1 MGNNS
6 LKLFI
11 LILVLFLN
19 SYNTRKQD
27 IKDSDALIKDSTYL
41 GQNSPGIE
49 PTLFA
54 PNIIKTAF
62 REAEASIS
70 PDLKAFYFRRRGGIY
85 KNNALVVV
93 QLKDNQWT
101 ESLMAS
107 KSGEPFIAPDGKTMH
122 LGRNY
127 RKKDSSDW
135 SAVKP
140 LPAPFDKFRIMRLT
154 VASNGT
160 YYFDEASKDG
170 PLRYSR
176 LVNGKYEEPKT
187 LSVNVGIW
195 NAHPFIAPD
204 ESYIIWDDQRDGG
217 YGDSDLYIS
226 FRQKDN
232 SWGPAINLGDKINTA
247 FEDAYGSISPDG
259 KYFFFHR
266 SYGGN
271 KADIFWVDA
280 KIIFSLKNNP
290 QNTKSTQ

>member
-1 MGNNS
+1 M
-6 LKLFI
+6 KI
-11 LILVLFLN
+11 THYIVLFL
-19 SYNTRKQD
+19 
-27 IKDSDALIKDSTYL
+27 IALAMYACNNKEQKSKVDKEESLEEIYL
-41 GQNSPGIE
+41 GQNPPGTA
-49 PTLFA
+49 PKLFA
-54 PNIIKTAF
+54 PNIINTEY

-70 PDLKAFYFRRRGGIY
+70 PNLKEFYFRRRGGIH

-93 QLKDNQWT
+93 QFKGNKWV
-101 ESLMAS
+101 ESLIAP
-107 KSGEPFIAPDGKTMH
+107 KSGEPFIVPDGNTIH

-127 RKKDSSDW
+127 RTKDSLGW
-135 SAVKP
+135 SAIKP
-140 LPAPFDKFRIMRLT
+140 LGAPFDKFPIMRLT

-176 LVNGKYEEPKT
+176 LIDGKYEAPKT
-187 LSVNVGIW
+187 LNVDVGMW

-204 ESYIIWDDQRDGG
+204 ESYIIWDDQRESG

-226 FRQKDN
+226 FRQNHN
-232 SWGPAINLGDKINTA
+232 SWGPAINLGNKINTE

-266 SYGGN
+266 SYGSN

-280 KIIFSLKNNP
+280 KIIFSLK
-290 QNTKSTQ
+290 KS

>member
-1 MGNNS
+1 MKITHHLLLFVIAVALNACINKEQKSKVDKEES
-6 LKLFI
+6 LEEI
-11 LILVLFLN
+11 
-19 SYNTRKQD
+19 
-27 IKDSDALIKDSTYL
+27 YL
-41 GQNSPGIE
+41 GQNPPGTSPI
-49 PTLFA
+49 LFA
-54 PNIIKTAF
+54 PDLIGTEY
-62 REAEASIS
+62 REAAVTFS
-70 PDLKAFYFRRRGGIY
+70 PDAKEFYFRRRGGEYI
-85 KNNALVVV
+85 NNALVVV
-93 QLKDNQWT
+93 KPEENQWV
-101 ESLMAS
+101 ESIIAP

-127 RKKDSSDW
+127 RIKDSIGW

-140 LPAPFDKFRIMRLT
+140 LGAPFDKFPIMRLT

-160 YYFDEASKDG
+160 YYFDEASESG

-176 LVNGKYEEPKT
+176 LVDGKHEEPKK
-187 LSVNVGIW
+187 LNVDVGVW

-204 ESYIIWDDQRDGG
+204 ESYIIWDDQRESG

-232 SWGPAINLGDKINTA
+232 SWGPAINLGDKINTE

-266 SYGGN
+266 SYGGD

-280 KIIFSLKNNP
+280 KIIFSLK
-290 QNTKSTQ
+290 

>member
-1 MGNNS
+1 MRNNS
-6 LKLFI
+6 LKL
-11 LILVLFLN
+11 LISIVVIFLN
-19 SYNTRKQD
+19 SCNIKKQD
-27 IKDSDALIKDSTYL
+27 LRDSNVLTKDNTYL
-41 GQNSPGIE
+41 GQQPPGIE
-49 PTLFA
+49 PKLFA
-54 PNIIKTAF
+54 PDIIKTAN
-62 REAEASIS
+62 REAAASIS
-70 PDLKAFYFRRRGGIY
+70 PNLKEFYFRRRGGEY
-85 KNNALVVV
+85 ANNALVVV
-93 QLKDNQWT
+93 KLEENQWT
-101 ESLMAS
+101 ESLIAP

-127 RKKDSSDW
+127 RTKDSTGW

-140 LPAPFDKFRIMRLT
+140 LGAPFDTFPIMRLT

-176 LVNGKYEEPKT
+176 LVDGEYEEPKA
-187 LSVNVGIW
+187 LKVDVGIW

-204 ESYIIWDDQRDGG
+204 ETYIIWDDQRDGG

-232 SWGPAINLGDKINTA
+232 SWGPAINLGNKINTE
-247 FEDAYGSISPDG
+247 FEDAFGSISPDG

-266 SYGGN
+266 SYGGD

-290 QNTKSTQ
+290 QNSKSIH

>member
-1 MGNNS
+1 M
-6 LKLFI
+6 KKVAYF
-11 LILVLFLN
+11 LIIVVVLAFN
-19 SYNTRKQD
+19 ACKK
-27 IKDSDALIKDSTYL
+27 KDSKAKVTEVLSTNEIYL
-41 GQNSPGIE
+41 GQKPPGIE
-49 PTLFA
+49 PELFA
-54 PNIIKTAF
+54 PNIIKTEY
-62 REAEASIS
+62 REAGASIS
-70 PDLKAFYFRRRGGIY
+70 PDLKEFYFRRRGGTY

-93 QLKDNQWT
+93 QFKDKKWT
-101 ESLMAS
+101 ESLIAP
-107 KSGEPFIAPDGKTMH
+107 KSGEPFIAPNGIIMH

-127 RKKDSSDW
+127 RIKDSSGW

-140 LPAPFDKFRIMRLT
+140 LGAPFDKFPIMRLT
-154 VASNGT
+154 VALNGT

-176 LVNGKYEEPKT
+176 LVDGQYEEPKT
-187 LSVNVGIW
+187 LNVNVGIW

-204 ESYIIWDDQRDGG
+204 ESYIIWDDQRESG

-280 KIIFSLKNNP
+280 KVIFSLKNSY
-290 QNTKSTQ
+290 QNIKSTQ